1 MSALHIIPLRGFVF
15 LPEIYLAI
23 TLIIILF
30 YGVFQKAEEKEDGL
44 VKFLNKFFYIGIAL
58 IIFNIFLVFALSSFS
73 LESSDGLF
81 NINSL
86 IFVIK
91 TFILICTILFI
102 LVSKDYLL
110 SEFVFGTEYI
120 VILLFSILGL
130 SLLVSSNDFIS
141 MFLSLEFSSLP
152 FYLLA
157 VNKKYSFKSNNAI
170 LKYFILSLVSSAIM
184 LYGISFVYGFTGST
198 NFSEVSRFIVVHYEN
213 NFILMLSILLIII
226 GLAFKISLAPFHMW
240 IIDVYEG
247 LNYALVL
254 LLNTIFK
261 LAFFFILLKILWTT
275 FESINVSWAPIVYI
289 LSGLSMLIGYIGA
302 IYQRN
307 IVRVIAYSSVS
318 QMGFVSILLLSKN
331 NATIG
336 YFLLFFLVYI
346 ISNIGIFGILMW
358 SKINYKLLVTLDDLK
373 GFASKS
379 PFYGFMLAIFFLS
392 LAGLPPLGGFFTKIF
407 IVYGAMINKYYGLGV
422 FAVLISI
429 FGMFFYVR
437 IVRYIYIQEEDI
449 AKKVIK
455 KTRFMS
461 VSNIV
466 IVFCFLV
473 ILLFSLILIPFNN
486 VLGNILL
493 LHAF

>member
-1 MSALHIIPLRGFVF
+1 MSALHLIPLRGFVF

-30 YGVFQKAEEKEDGL
+30 YGIFQKSDEKEDGL
-44 VKFLNKFFYIGIAL
+44 IKFLNKFFYIGISL

-73 LESSDGLF
+73 LESADGLF

-86 IFVIK
+86 IFTIK
-91 TFILICTILFI
+91 TCILGFTILFI

-110 SEFVFGTEYI
+110 SDFVFGSKYI
-120 VILLFSILGL
+120 VIMLFSVLGL

-141 MFLSLEFSSLP
+141 MFLSVEFSSLP

-157 VNKKYSFKSNNAI
+157 INKKYSFKHNNAI

-184 LYGISFVYGFTGST
+184 LYGISFIYGFAGST
-198 NFSEVSRFIVVHYEN
+198 NFSEVARFIVANYGSN
-213 NFILMLSILLIII
+213 LILMLSVLLIII
-226 GLAFKISLAPFHMW
+226 GLSFKISLAPFHMW

-261 LAFFFILLKILWTT
+261 LAFFFILLKILWIT
-275 FESINVSWAPIVYI
+275 FESVNVSWAPIIYI
-289 LSGLSMLIGYIGA
+289 LSVCSMIIGYVGA
-302 IYQRN
+302 VYQSN
-307 IVRVIAYSSVS
+307 IVRIIAYSSVS
-318 QMGFVSILLLSKN
+318 QMGFVAILLLSKN
-331 NATIG
+331 NSTIG

-358 SKINYKLLVTLDDLK
+358 SKINYKLLVTLNDLK
-373 GFASKS
+373 GFSSKN
-379 PFYGFMLAIFFLS
+379 PFYAFMLSIFFLS

-407 IVYGAMINKYYGLGV
+407 IVYGAMINNYYVISV
-422 FAVLISI
+422 FAVLITI

-437 IVRYIYIQEEDI
+437 IVRYIYIKNENAIEE
-449 AKKVIK
+449 KIK

-461 VSNIV
+461 SSNIV
-466 IVFCFLV
+466 IVVCFLI
-473 ILLFSLILIPFNN
+473 ILLFSVILIPLNSI
-486 VLGNILL
+486 LGNILL
-493 LHAF
+493 LHAV